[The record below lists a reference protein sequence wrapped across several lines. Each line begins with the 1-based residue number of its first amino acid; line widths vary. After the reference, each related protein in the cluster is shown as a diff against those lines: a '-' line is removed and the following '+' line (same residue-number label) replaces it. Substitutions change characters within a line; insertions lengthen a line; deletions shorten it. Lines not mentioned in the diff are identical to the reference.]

1 MPVNTTPRSV
11 SPRPGAMTPRGGG
24 PMVRAATSRS
34 ASPRFPRPGL
44 NTAGAG
50 AAGAAGNRASGEST
64 TASALPAAARG
75 AAATALHLEV
85 PHSSRLSAEEDQA
98 AQAFEALRHRPVP
111 AEVLTAAL
119 ESRLPLPPPPPWAEP
134 EVAQLVPL
142 VEPSE
147 EELHRHRS
155 YFDDTL
161 SMPGHMPII
170 MSSGRARALAAA
182 GGGRL

>member
-1 MPVNTTPRSV
+1 MNTS
-11 SPRPGAMTPRGGG
+11 G
-24 PMVRAATSRS
+24 
-34 ASPRFPRPGL
+34 
-44 NTAGAG
+44 
-50 AAGAAGNRASGEST
+50 AGAAGNRASGETT

-75 AAATALHLEV
+75 AEAAPFLLLEI
-85 PHSSRLSAEEDQA
+85 PHSSRLSAEEDLA

-119 ESRLPLPPPPPWAEP
+119 ESRLPLPPPPPWEEP
-134 EVAQLVPL
+134 EVAQRVPL

-147 EELHRHRS
+147 EELHRHQS
-155 YFDDTL
+155 FFDATL